1 MPSILRTPILRKF
14 HNYTGDVITQGS
26 VTIVN
31 TPSGSTATIYSSE
44 TGIGTTSQPLALQS
58 DGGVDGWL
66 EIGIYDITAAT
77 SIGTVTSRYYSNH
90 PRQSLLQGT
99 ALIDDQF
106 QINDDNDTVS
116 RLSVNGGGTISWSS
130 GTAAADAS
138 LYRLGSG
145 TLGFNS
151 SVIAYPLSGNVPAFG
166 GRIVGDTVSRVAI
179 LGNGTVEFGAGGSSA
194 RDANLYRLS
203 AGLLKT
209 DSSLTVAGS
218 ATVSGTLT
226 AETLTATS
234 GTFSGTISATSGTFS
249 GTISAT
255 SGTFSGTISASY
267 GTVGTGGLIVTGN
280 KTVSGTSFYPDG
292 TSAAP
297 SITFTNSS
305 TTGLWR
311 DTNGLNSTFLVSNR
325 NIERGTAVPTIAA
338 PGTLTA
344 AQFVG
349 KSVNDGGLIFVNLSP
364 AGTITLPTAGSVYSE
379 FGYTGAIFSVTI
391 SNIGATL
398 GTVALNT
405 GFAEYTGIAFPYAL
419 AIGASIT
426 IKNHVLNS
434 GSVILVAATT

>member
-1 MPSILRTPILRKF
+1 MPSILRTPIVRKF
-14 HNYTGDVITQGS
+14 HSYTGDVITQGS
-26 VTIVN
+26 VTILN

-58 DGGVDGWL
+58 DGGVNGWI
-66 EIGIYDITAAT
+66 EIGIYDITAET

-90 PRQSLLQGT
+90 PQQSLLQGT
-99 ALIDDQF
+99 ATADSQF
-106 QINDDNDTVS
+106 QIKDDGDAYPRVS
-116 RLSVNGGGTISWSS
+116 ISSGGTISF
-130 GTAAADAS
+130 
-138 LYRLGSG
+138 GSG
-145 TLGFNS
+145 T
-151 SVIAYPLSGNVPAFG
+151 SVA
-166 GRIVGDTVSRVAI
+166 DT
-179 LGNGTVEFGAGGSSA
+179 
-194 RDANLYRLS
+194 NLYRS
-203 AGLLKT
+203 AADTLKT
-209 DSSLTVAGS
+209 DDN
-218 ATVSGTLT
+218 
-226 AETLTATS
+226 
-234 GTFSGTISATSGTFS
+234 F
-249 GTISAT
+249 
-255 SGTFSGTISASY
+255 
-267 GTVGTGGLIVTGN
+267 IVTGN

-305 TTGLWR
+305 TTGLWK

-391 SNIGATL
+391 SNIGATI

-405 GFAEYTGIAFPYAL
+405 GFAKYTGISFPYTL
-419 AIGASIT
+419 AVGASIT